1 MPDWTADHNANHVVA
16 GSSGMENHELVMD
29 CGQLPEGTFDLSS
42 SPLAMS
48 LSKGQGTP
56 SRLSRSPSVS
66 PPTARPVRGEKAS
79 SSAASPVSPTASD
92 CKRRRFTSSPV
103 RPWKSPSP
111 ADQTHEDATPHTT
124 PASNLLRHISVI
136 REVPPVL
143 KPQVMAASY
152 HHHHTAHHYHPLV
165 DPYAAAYHLYKSTPA
180 AGNTMTAGA
189 AAAST
194 GHPHHWG
201 SYN

>member
-1 MPDWTADHNANHVVA
+1 MRGPADELIKLLFLC
-16 GSSGMENHELVMD
+16 SGTEQNDVIMD

-42 SPLAMS
+42 SSPCIT
-48 LSKGQGTP
+48 LSKQRTP
-56 SRLSRSPSVS
+56 PRLSRSPSSS
-66 PPTARPVRGEKAS
+66 PPVTRPARHDKQSSS
-79 SSAASPVSPTASD
+79 SSAGSPASPTGD

-111 ADQTHEDATPHTT
+111 ADHPHDDGTPHTT

-136 REVPPVL
+136 RETPPIL

-152 HHHHTAHHYHPLV
+152 HHHAAHHYHPLV
-165 DPYAAAYHLYKSTPA
+165 DPYAAAYHLYKSTPSPGGA
-180 AGNTMTAGA
+180 MAAGA
-189 AAAST
+189 AAAT
-194 GHPHHWG
+194 AGHPHHWG

>member
-1 MPDWTADHNANHVVA
+1 
-16 GSSGMENHELVMD
+16 MD
-29 CGQLPEGTFDLSS
+29 CGQLPQGTFDLSI
-42 SPLAMS
+42 SPAQL
-48 LSKGQGTP
+48 LSKQRSPAPRPPRTP
-56 SRLSRSPSVS
+56 SSS
-66 PPTARPVRGEKAS
+66 PPTTRPSRHDKQSSS
-79 SSAASPVSPTASD
+79 SSAGSPASPASE

-111 ADQTHEDATPHTT
+111 ADHSVTEEGTSLAS
-124 PASNLLRHISVI
+124 PASSLLRHISVI
-136 REVPPVL
+136 RETPPIL

-152 HHHHTAHHYHPLV
+152 HHASHHHYHPLV

-180 AGNTMTAGA
+180 PGGPMAAGA
-189 AAAST
+189 AAATAST

>member
-1 MPDWTADHNANHVVA
+1 MRLWI
-16 GSSGMENHELVMD
+16 SGTENHDSVMD

-42 SPLAMS
+42 PPSTIS
-48 LSKGQGTP
+48 LSKQQHEAST
-56 SRLSRSPSVS
+56 RLSRSPSCS
-66 PPTARPVRGEKAS
+66 PPTIRVTRGEKQSSS
-79 SSAASPVSPTASD
+79 SSAGSPASPVSD

-111 ADQTHEDATPHTT
+111 SDHHPHEESTPHTT

-136 REVPPVL
+136 RETPAVL

-165 DPYAAAYHLYKSTPA
+165 DPYAAAYHLYKSAPPS
-180 AGNTMTAGA
+180 GNTMTAGA
-189 AAAST
+189 TAAAT

-201 SYN
+201 GYN